1 MPETRSTFHQQL
13 DEVQPMVTGWLPEH
27 AGAARFAPRQVGD
40 QGSDS
45 SS

>member
-13 DEVQPMVTGWLPEH
+13 HEVQPMVTEWLLEH
-27 AGAARFAPRQVGD
+27 AGAARYVERQAGD